1 MATTPG
7 DYEIYYP
14 LASDEI
20 APLQSHFSTL
30 ATSVSDNFEEFV
42 TPLRDGLQTKN
53 YKVDTFTQLT
63 ALTSVVPG
71 SRGYVTVT
79 KAHYVYDDVGWVPAY
94 IPWTNYTPTDITGL
108 TFDVAR
114 YTVSNNMVT
123 VNVEATKNSTAS
135 NVLALDVSLPLTAS
149 SIVNNAFPVGQGV
162 FRKAGTGLWY
172 PLTIFLET
180 TGTSRSYFT
189 TGSPA
194 TLSVVRVRPQAT
206 TRPALAV
213 TGDKFLFNFTYSL

>member
-30 ATSVSDNFEEFV
+30 ATSVADNFEEFV

-63 ALTSVVPG
+63 ELTSVVPG

-79 KAHYVYDDVGWVPAY
+79 KAHYIYNDVGWIPSY
-94 IPWTNYTPTDITGL
+94 IPWTNYDPTPITGL

-123 VNVEATKNSTAS
+123 VQIQATKGTTAS
-135 NVLALDVSLPLTAS
+135 TFTALDVTIPLTAS
-149 SIVNNAFPVGQGV
+149 SIVDTLFPVGQGMS
-162 FRKAGTGLWY
+162 RKASGAHY
-172 PLTIFLET
+172 PLIVVLRT
-180 TGTSRSYFT
+180 TGIARIYYTLNNPVAIGNVDGRSSVT
-189 TGSPA
+189 NKPR
-194 TLSVVRVRPQAT
+194 TLVN
-206 TRPALAV
+206 
-213 TGDKFLFNFTYSL
+213 GDKFLLNFTYSL

>member
-30 ATSVSDNFEEFV
+30 ATSVADNFEEFV

-71 SRGYVTVT
+71 SRGYVTTT
-79 KAHYVYDDVGWVPAY
+79 KAHYVYNDVGWVPAY
-94 IPWTNYTPTDITGL
+94 IPWTNYAPTAIAGL
-108 TFDVAR
+108 TFNVAR

-123 VNVEATKNSTAS
+123 VQIEATKGTVASTFQF
-135 NVLALDVSLPLTAS
+135 LDIQLPLTAS
-149 SIVNNAFPVGQGV
+149 AIINTAFPVGQGV
-162 FRKAGTGLWY
+162 FRKSAGTFY
-172 PLTIFLET
+172 PLVITLQN
-180 TGTSRSYFT
+180 TGLSRSYYSLNNPVALSSVDGRPSVT
-189 TGSPA
+189 NKPA
-194 TLSVVRVRPQAT
+194 VVAN
-206 TRPALAV
+206 
-213 TGDKFLFNFTYSL
+213 GDKFFLNFTYSL